1 MSSLKHILNIIKF
14 SGSYKKSCRSCN
26 FQDFEWSQ
34 FIFLQLADVAAFD
47 GKFSDAAKLYKK
59 VGQEQKA
66 LSMYTDLRMF
76 DLVRNYDNLC
86 VWVCMCRCVCVCEGV
101 VWVCVLER
109 EGDREYNLYKKVG
122 QEQKAL

>member
-1 MSSLKHILNIIKF
+1 MQVIRRLILKINFGVMLQPTSFPDFKWSQYNYYFFEWPMSSLKHILNIIKF

-86 VWVCMCRCVCVCEGV
+86 V
-101 VWVCVLER
+101 
-109 EGDREYNLYKKVG
+109 
-122 QEQKAL
+122 